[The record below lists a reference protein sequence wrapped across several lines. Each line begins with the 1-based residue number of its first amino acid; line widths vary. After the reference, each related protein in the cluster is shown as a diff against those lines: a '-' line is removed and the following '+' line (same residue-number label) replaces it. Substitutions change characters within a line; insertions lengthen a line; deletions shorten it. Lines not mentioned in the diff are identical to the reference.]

1 MASNEETRND
11 NINSFIDEIDDEL
24 EEFDDLDNIETQID
38 PDVGEWDENWDAT
51 GWDDED
57 VDDEFIKQLHHELQE
72 FEKRQAN
79 GNN

>member
-1 MASNEETRND
+1 MNKFYLY
-11 NINSFIDEIDDEL
+11 IFIFFFIL
-24 EEFDDLDNIETQID
+24 
-38 PDVGEWDENWDAT
+38 

-79 GNN
+79 KSN